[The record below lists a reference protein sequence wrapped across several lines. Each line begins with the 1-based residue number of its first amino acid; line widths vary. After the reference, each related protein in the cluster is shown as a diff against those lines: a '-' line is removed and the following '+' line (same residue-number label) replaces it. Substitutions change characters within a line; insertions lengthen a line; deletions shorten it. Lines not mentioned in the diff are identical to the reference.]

1 MAEGTA
7 ARAIAGEEGLS
18 PKAQQILAAA
28 GRSFLEQGYGA
39 TSMDGIARL
48 AGVSKATL
56 YAHFS
61 GKDMLFAAV
70 VEAECRQL
78 SLGLDAAPPFEA
90 GDLRA
95 ALVRVA
101 RQFIERLLSSRAFA
115 IYRMVI
121 AETPRFPELGRIFF
135 ESGPERMIGRVAD
148 FLAAA
153 DARGLIAVPA
163 PRRAAMQFIGLIRG
177 HNYLRPLLGLAPVP
191 ESELGPYIESC
202 VDLFLAGHRRS

>member
-1 MAEGTA
+1 MMAGGTA
-7 ARAIAGEEGLS
+7 APAAGEEAPS

-39 TSMDGIARL
+39 TSMEAIARL

-56 YAHFS
+56 YAHFT
-61 GKDMLFAAV
+61 GKDTLFAAV

-78 SLGLDAAPPFEA
+78 SAGLDASPFEA
-90 GDLRA
+90 GDIRA
-95 ALVRVA
+95 ALIRIA
-101 RQFIERLLSSRAFA
+101 RQFIDRLLSGRAFA

-135 ESGPERMIGRVAD
+135 EAGPERMVGRVAA

-153 DARGLIAVPA
+153 DSRGLLAVPE
-163 PRRAAMQFIGLIRG
+163 PRQAAIQFIGLVRG
-177 HNYLRPLLGLAPVP
+177 HNYLRPLLGLQPVP
-191 ESELGPYIESC
+191 DRELAPYLESC
-202 VDLFLAGHRRS
+202 VDLFLEHYRRR